1 MSASLCC
8 EGISRSSSSKMKMAL
23 GACLTTSLVLS
34 ACSEGS
40 SIDSCTYL
48 DAFEKEVALEEF
60 TSSKGHSDA
69 LKMIAQDRIV
79 FLGGYMDTGPI
90 TILLREYEQEMLP
103 EIEEIAVEFGID
115 KIEKV
120 YLTKKLNEIKSGD
133 FLKSDDGVVNGS
145 QVEREC
151 YNQHVLSYAVQFNRT
166 MIDGLL
172 KKR

>member
-1 MSASLCC
+1 MIRAA
-8 EGISRSSSSKMKMAL
+8 GAL
-23 GACLTTSLVLS
+23 ALSLVLS
-34 ACSEGS
+34 ACSEGAS
-40 SIDSCTYL
+40 VDSCTYL

-69 LKMIAQDRIV
+69 LKMISQGRIV
-79 FLGGYMDTGPI
+79 FLGGYLETGPI
-90 TILLREYEQEMLP
+90 TSQMRLYAQEYPTHEMD
-103 EIEEIAVEFGID
+103 EIVSKFGLD

-120 YLTKKLNEIKSGD
+120 YLTKKLNEIKAED

-151 YNQHVLSYAVQFNRT
+151 YDRGVRSYAVEFNRT
-166 MIDGLL
+166 MINELL